1 MKIQN
6 FDIKKVVPYAKNPR
20 HNESAIAKVA
30 ASLKE
35 FGWQQPIV
43 VDKEMVVIAGHTRLE
58 AARQLGMKKVPVFVA
73 DHLTDTQAKAY
84 RIADNRVGAEAKW
97 DDQLLRLEMIDLK
110 DGDFDLGVTGFDIG
124 EIDNVLLEKQ
134 IGENDAEAEWV
145 GMPEFNQQDKT
156 AFRSFPVHFK
166 DQEAVDQF
174 AALINQNITD
184 KTRYVWFPEI
194 EIDRMADKEYVN
206 EDDA

>member
-6 FDIKKVVPYAKNPR
+6 LDIKKVVPYAKNPR

-110 DGDFDLGVTGFDIG
+110 NGDFDLGVTGFDIG